1 MAKYMTQSEIMS
13 TLQAQAHIQP
23 SLTCLVWQKL
33 GEAAAVLRHHPVLRR
48 RFAPPPKLPEALGR
62 KPFQSAHN
70 ACHATEEEN
79 SDTFFAY
86 NAMVR
91 AKDQIM
97 AFNYLVEQ
105 QSRLMEKIGVAGP
118 PDQLPMV
125 HGMGL

>member
-1 MAKYMTQSEIMS
+1 MS

-33 GEAAAVLRHHPVLRR
+33 GEAAAVLRHRPVLRR

-62 KPFQSAHN
+62 KPFQSAHD
-70 ACHATEEEN
+70 ARHATEEEN

-91 AKDQIM
+91 AKDQVV

-118 PDQLPMV
+118 PDQLPMA

>member
-33 GEAAAVLRHHPVLRR
+33 
-48 RFAPPPKLPEALGR
+48 
-62 KPFQSAHN
+62 
-70 ACHATEEEN
+70 EEEN